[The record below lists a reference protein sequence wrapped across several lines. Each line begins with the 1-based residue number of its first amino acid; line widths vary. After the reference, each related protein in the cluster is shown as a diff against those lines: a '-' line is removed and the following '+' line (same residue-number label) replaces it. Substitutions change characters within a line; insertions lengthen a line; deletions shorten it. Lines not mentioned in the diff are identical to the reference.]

1 MASQE
6 TNGAMKLS
14 PAQLL
19 AQAYPDWIAQKT
31 GHGRFRLANGRAAV
45 LDECDPLSAQKY
57 LVIASLDAGE
67 IQGRVRLAAAISEA
81 EIRLLPDSSIKM
93 ISSVVWDKGDQRV
106 KAFSEERLG
115 SVVLSH
121 KPLSEPDPDSVVSA
135 MLQGVQEIGLQALPW
150 TKTLRQWQ
158 MRVGW
163 LGAQSRDKHWPNL
176 TDEWLSTHLEDWLS
190 PWLAGISSKEQLQRL
205 DLQGIL
211 MARLDWEQQ
220 KQLDREAPTH
230 LQVPSG
236 SRLPLNY
243 SKDAPPVLAVRLQ

>member
-1 MASQE
+1 
-6 TNGAMKLS
+6 
-14 PAQLL
+14 
-19 AQAYPDWIAQKT
+19 
-31 GHGRFRLANGRAAV
+31 
-45 LDECDPLSAQKY
+45 
-57 LVIASLDAGE
+57 
-67 IQGRVRLAAAISEA
+67 
-81 EIRLLPDSSIKM
+81 
-93 ISSVVWDKGDQRV
+93 
-106 KAFSEERLG
+106 
-115 SVVLSH
+115 
-121 KPLSEPDPDSVVSA
+121 

-243 SKDAPPVLAVRLQ
+243 SKDAPPVLAVRLQEMFGLAETPKVYAGRVSVTLHLLSPAQRPIQITDDLAGFWERTYPEVKRELKGRYPKHYWPDDPMQATATARAKPRRL